1 MLSARASGSSGVL
14 AERGVTVAMVRIPGV
29 KAFMVRRA
37 ARPEPRVHNELI
49 IIAVVECSG
58 GWMGGIEYD
67 Y

>member
-14 AERGVTVAMVRIPGV
+14 AERAVTAMVRIPGV

-49 IIAVVECSG
+49 IIVVVECFG
-58 GWMGGIEYD
+58 EWVGDGWIEC
-67 Y
+67 